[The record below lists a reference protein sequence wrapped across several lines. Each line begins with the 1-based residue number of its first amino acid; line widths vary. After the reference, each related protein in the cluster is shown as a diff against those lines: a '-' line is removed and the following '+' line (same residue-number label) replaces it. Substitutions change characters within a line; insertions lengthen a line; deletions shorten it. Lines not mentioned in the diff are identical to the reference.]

1 MWDLKVAETRW
12 SRHLGN
18 YPAGRRAV
26 TLSVE
31 ITMAAPAQQSPL
43 TGHKESRTQRP
54 EPAMDD
60 MLRECIEL
68 CARVAEKHGASEA
81 AQHIRA
87 LKPAS
92 RWP

>member
-1 MWDLKVAETRW
+1 
-12 SRHLGN
+12 
-18 YPAGRRAV
+18 
-26 TLSVE
+26 
-31 ITMAAPAQQSPL
+31 MAAPAQQSIPAAL
-43 TGHKESRTQRP
+43 SSKPGAAQRP
-54 EPAMDD
+54 QPTMED

-68 CARVAEKHGASEA
+68 CARVAEKHAAAEA

>member
-1 MWDLKVAETRW
+1 
-12 SRHLGN
+12 
-18 YPAGRRAV
+18 
-26 TLSVE
+26 
-31 ITMAAPAQQSPL
+31 
-43 TGHKESRTQRP
+43 
-54 EPAMDD
+54 MDD

-81 AQHIRA
+81 AQHIRS

>member
-1 MWDLKVAETRW
+1 
-12 SRHLGN
+12 
-18 YPAGRRAV
+18 
-26 TLSVE
+26 
-31 ITMAAPAQQSPL
+31 
-43 TGHKESRTQRP
+43 
-54 EPAMDD
+54 MDD

-68 CARVAEKHGASEA
+68 CARVAEKHGAGEA

>member
-1 MWDLKVAETRW
+1 
-12 SRHLGN
+12 
-18 YPAGRRAV
+18 
-26 TLSVE
+26 
-31 ITMAAPAQQSPL
+31 MATPAQQSPL
-43 TGHKESRTQRP
+43 AQHNGSGSPRP
-54 EPAMDD
+54 QPTMDD

-68 CARVAEKHGASEA
+68 CARVAEKHGAGEA

>member
-1 MWDLKVAETRW
+1 ME
-12 SRHLGN
+12 N
-18 YPAGRRAV
+18 P
-26 TLSVE
+26 
-31 ITMAAPAQQSPL
+31 MAAPAQQSPL
-43 TGHKESRTQRP
+43 TGHKERATQRP

-68 CARVAEKHGASEA
+68 CARVAEKHGAGEA

-92 RWP
+92 QWP